1 MARFSEGFL
10 RGISNFGRMDP
21 TEPARRLQQAT
32 PSVYQQMGTTDPLAR
47 RVGSLFSNLGVDTSY
62 MQTAPERIAAETKG
76 LDMSKPM
83 DAAQAMLIRAQYI
96 QDPQVQAAMIMK
108 AQEIMQLDQQRALQE
123 AQAARDAAL
132 QQQVRESLI
141 KRANELN
148 LKGIANTLAAGGDIT
163 EAQKAIREQEIAR
176 LPKDVNIK
184 QRLAQFQRA
193 GGTAQ
198 KFKELDLGKATQ
210 EEFQNTMDS
219 LKGSPKSY
227 QDSQGNVQT
236 LTTNDFG
243 LVKNPMYGK
252 GPSPLAATAKEFVY
266 PSEIGLTLAP
276 NVQRVINEVDLAT
289 EEFRKAEGKKA
300 GESFAELREQM
311 NDIDAN
317 YQNNMNAQELLDSPE
332 GVFVGPLAP
341 FRKGLERLA
350 YVMTG
355 GNTSLAKT
363 ANTET
368 LVINRSKSL
377 LEKAKYLGTGSGFS
391 DKDREFL
398 EKMSGVDITLT
409 EDTIRELLRVE
420 RTVFRAQAIENNRR
434 VDEAFR
440 LGRIDKDEANV
451 FYKEPL
457 PEQPARNVNT
467 ASVGDLVSINGK
479 LYRKVSATEV
489 SDEPEDLR
497 EKYRRPEW
505 LDI

>member
-1 MARFSEGFL
+1 MAKFSESLFQSI
-10 RGISNFGRMDP
+10 RDFGKMSP
-21 TEPARRLQQAT
+21 TEGRRQAMQHA
-32 PSVYQQMGTTDPLAR
+32 PVYKQMGTTDPIAR
-47 RVGSLFSNLGVDTSY
+47 SAGRLFGNFGLDTSSL
-62 MQTAPERIAAETKG
+62 QTAPERIAAETKG

-108 AQEIMQLDQQRALQE
+108 AQEIMQLDQKRALEE

-141 KRANELN
+141 KRATELN
-148 LKGIANTLAAGGDIT
+148 LGGIANTLAAGGDIT

-176 LPKDVNIK
+176 LPKDVNVK

-198 KFKELDLGKATQ
+198 KFKDLELGKATQ

-219 LKGSPKSY
+219 LKGSPKAY

-243 LVKNPMYGK
+243 LVKNPLYGK
-252 GPSPLAATAKEFVY
+252 GPSPLAASAKEFVY

-289 EEFRKAEGKKA
+289 QEFRKAEGKKA
-300 GESFAELREQM
+300 GESFAELQEQM
-311 NDIDAN
+311 AN
-317 YQNNMNAQELLDSPE
+317 IEADYTNNMHAQKLLDSPE
-332 GVFVGPLAP
+332 GVFAGPLAP
-341 FRKGLERLA
+341 FRKGLERLS

-363 ANTET
+363 ANTEI

-420 RTVFRAQAIENNRR
+420 RTVFRAQAVENNRR
-434 VDEAFR
+434 VDVAFR
-440 LGRIDKDEANV
+440 LGRITEKEAKV

-457 PEQPARNVNT
+457 PEQPARSVNT
-467 ASVGDLVSINGK
+467 AAVGDLVSINGK
-479 LYRKVSATEV
+479 LYRKMSATEI